1 MPFLTFQFLIKQVFW
16 SLHFT
21 NLSPLHPIKAFML
34 AVPKLIK
41 ASYQVTHLQA
51 FAEDSV
57 FCIFFFSSEKKGK
70 QKTPVRPVKSCTSE
84 RQRAFRAFR
93 GDVMGNWV
101 LGETCG
107 KSRNCSGN
115 LHLEHIDWMN
125 PVMQFLRVLFMW
137 SKIFRARQ
145 GGTACENREKPNKA
159 AKASH
164 RRRKMKRSKGGAR
177 QLRRN

>member
-34 AVPKLIK
+34 AVPKMIK

-51 FAEDSV
+51 FAEESV

-70 QKTPVRPVKSCTSE
+70 QKTPVRRLKSCTSE

-125 PVMQFLRVLFMW
+125 PVMQFSTVLFLWW
-137 SKIFRARQ
+137 SIVGQ
-145 GGTACENREKPNKA
+145 NI
-159 AKASH
+159 
-164 RRRKMKRSKGGAR
+164 
-177 QLRRN
+177 

>member
-1 MPFLTFQFLIKQVFW
+1 
-16 SLHFT
+16 
-21 NLSPLHPIKAFML
+21 ML
-34 AVPKLIK
+34 AASKLIK
-41 ASYQVTHLQA
+41 ANYQVTHLQA

-70 QKTPVRPVKSCTSE
+70 QKTPVRRLKSCTSE

-125 PVMQFLRVLFMW
+125 PVICNSFNSTFLWW
-137 SKIFRARQ
+137 SIVGQHISCQADP
-145 GGTACENREKPNKA
+145 ACENREKPNKA

-164 RRRKMKRSKGGAR
+164 RRRKMKRSKAAR
-177 QLRRN
+177 DNYVAINCNCLGRVVIDL

>member
-1 MPFLTFQFLIKQVFW
+1 MTKIQCVLSRYCTSFHQTIYKG
-16 SLHFT
+16 T
-21 NLSPLHPIKAFML
+21 NTCVA
-34 AVPKLIK
+34 APKLIK
-41 ASYQVTHLQA
+41 ANYQVTHLQA

-70 QKTPVRPVKSCTSE
+70 QKRPVRPVKSCTSE

-125 PVMQFLRVLFMW
+125 PVMQFSRVLFCDP
-137 SKIFRARQ
+137 KYLKP
-145 GGTACENREKPNKA
+145 GGD
-159 AKASH
+159 S
-164 RRRKMKRSKGGAR
+164 
-177 QLRRN
+177 L